1 MKTRNGKNEI
11 RTLTLAV
18 QAALLAMCAM
28 PAHAQDEAAASLRA
42 PARVVEVGGL
52 YVNQDSAKFGEYT
65 GLNQKGGY
73 AIGNADVRGGSAYG
87 PGDGTTRW
95 QIWGSDLGLTSRAAG
110 ANFADQGRWN
120 IGLVYDELVHN
131 TSDSYQTPYNGT
143 MGGNSWTLS
152 GFLLPAAG
160 STRALSAAQ
169 LAQFHNVNIS
179 NERQNLGLTA
189 GLILDPRWSVKAD
202 YNRLDQSG
210 AKLMGF
216 GSAQFAVANNPTGE
230 RIAILPMPQNYTTD
244 TATVALNYL
253 GEKGHATVSYF
264 GSYFHNK
271 YNGVNFDTFVGA
283 NVTETMGTPPS
294 NTLHQLNLTGGYAL
308 SQRTRFAGGAS
319 YSYNTQNTDYAYDT
333 AAMVTPSPTNSLNG
347 SVRTSHLDLK
357 LTDQTTRDLALS
369 GGLKY
374 DYRNNRTASN
384 IYNFRAID
392 GGNIANYPNAP
403 LDIKKWQAELA
414 GDYRLSARQKVR
426 LAYNHEDTHRYC
438 EQYAS
443 GGGTPAYAP
452 GTNCVTVFHTKED
465 KIGTTYRVRAAD
477 SLNLNAG
484 YTYGRRRSDRDE
496 LARTPMIGRDGN
508 PTPAGVQNIGGVG
521 ITGLNAGEMIGFNPF
536 FEASRRQHL
545 VKAGVNWEATEQL
558 SFGTSARYTA
568 DFYDTQFG
576 MQRGKSW
583 GLNLDSTYAYRENG
597 SFVAYWTRQQRTRYM
612 TNEARSP
619 FNSISTTVPNGGTWN
634 NDLTDSDTTVGL
646 GFKQGGLM
654 SGKLEFTG
662 DTTYT
667 WTKTTFST
675 TLNYNLLSG
684 APCSDPTVFTC
695 VPAPDITSSLF
706 QVRLAGT
713 YALTRSSK
721 VQLGVLH
728 QRLKSDDF
736 YYNGL
741 QNGFTPTGLLPSNQT
756 APNYSLNV
764 VYASYL
770 YSF

>member
-1 MKTRNGKNEI
+1 MKTRNGKINV

-18 QAALLAMCAM
+18 QAALVAMCAM
-28 PAHAQDEAAASLRA
+28 PAHAQEEQAASLRA
-42 PARVVEVGGL
+42 PTRVVELGGL
-52 YVNQDSAKFGEYT
+52 YVNKDSAKFGEYT

-73 AIGNADVRGGSAYG
+73 AIGNADVRGGGAYG
-87 PGDGTTRW
+87 EGNGTTRW
-95 QIWGSDLGLTSRAAG
+95 QVWGSDLGTTSRAAG

-120 IGLVYDELVHN
+120 IGLVYDELVHY
-131 TSDSYQTPYNGT
+131 TSDSYQTPYEGR
-143 MGGNSWTLS
+143 MGGNEWTLN
-152 GFLLPAAG
+152 GFGTAAN
-160 STRALSAAQ
+160 TRTLSATQ
-169 LAQFHNVNIS
+169 LAQFHNVDIS
-179 NERQNLGLTA
+179 NERQNMGLTA
-189 GLILDPRWSVKAD
+189 GLILDRRWSVKAD

-210 AKLMGF
+210 AKLLGF
-216 GSAQFAVANNPTGE
+216 ASAAFGGATGE

-264 GSYFHNK
+264 GSFFHDK
-271 YNGVNFDTFVGA
+271 YNGVTFTTFVGA
-283 NVTETMGTPPS
+283 NVNQTMGTPPS

-308 SQRTRFAGGAS
+308 SQRTKLAGGAS
-319 YSYNTQNTDYAYDT
+319 YSYNTQNADYAYDNIT
-333 AAMVTPSPTNSLNG
+333 PTVMVTPSPTNSLNG
-347 SVRTSHLDLK
+347 SVRNTHLDLK
-357 LTDQTTRDLALS
+357 LTDQTTRNLALS

-384 IYNFRAID
+384 IYNFNSID
-392 GGNIANYPNAP
+392 GGNTANYPNAP
-403 LDIKKWQAELA
+403 LSIKKWQAELA
-414 GDYRLSARQKVR
+414 GDYRLSTSQKVR
-426 LAYNHEDTHRYC
+426 LAYNHEDTHRFC
-438 EQYAS
+438 DQYAS
-443 GGGTPAYAP
+443 GGGTPAYPP
-452 GTNCVTVFHTKED
+452 GINCVTVFHTKED
-465 KIGTTYRVRAAD
+465 KIGGTYRVRATD

-496 LARTPMIGRDGN
+496 LARPPMIGRDGN
-508 PTPAGVQNIGGVG
+508 PTPAGVQNLGGAG
-521 ITGLNAGEMIGFNPF
+521 ISGLNAGEMLGFNPF

-545 VKAGVNWEATEQL
+545 VKAGANWEATEQL

-597 SFVAYWTRQQRTRYM
+597 SIVAYWTRQQRTRYM

-619 FNSISTTVPNGGTWN
+619 FNSVSATVPNGGTWN

-654 SGKLEFTG
+654 SGKLEVAG

-684 APCSDPTVFTC
+684 APCTAATVYTCEPT
-695 VPAPDITSSLF
+695 PDITSNLF
-706 QVRLAGT
+706 QIRLGGAYT
-713 YALTRSSK
+713 LTKSSK
-721 VQLGVLH
+721 VSLAVLH

-741 QNGFTPTGLLPSNQT
+741 QNGFTPTGLLPTNQQ

-764 VYASYL
+764 IFASYI